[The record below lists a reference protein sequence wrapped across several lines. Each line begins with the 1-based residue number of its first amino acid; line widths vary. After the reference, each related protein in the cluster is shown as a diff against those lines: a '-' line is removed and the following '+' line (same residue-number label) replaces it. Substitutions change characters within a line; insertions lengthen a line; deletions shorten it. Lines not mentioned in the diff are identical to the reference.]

1 MLKLVLGRLLF
12 LSLRDPSMLPS
23 REPESLVLRVSGSAN
38 ITEEFR
44 LGEGG
49 ALMPAAF
56 REGFTSPVAFAN
68 RLCSLDL
75 DRSVGEPPLSSE
87 APAKGL
93 NMFTRLVGIEGAH
106 LAKVEILEGS
116 EGFDVA
122 TVAIARFWQQRCT
135 RELRAKGHSC
145 RGT

>member
-12 LSLRDPSMLPS
+12 LSLREPSMLPS

-38 ITEEFR
+38 MTEGFR

-49 ALMPAAF
+49 PLMSAAF

-75 DRSVGEPPLSSE
+75 DRSVGGPPLSSEE

-106 LAKVEILEGS
+106 FAKLDRLEGS

-122 TVAIARFWQQRCT
+122 TVAISRFWQQRCT
-135 RELRAKGHSC
+135 R
-145 RGT
+145 